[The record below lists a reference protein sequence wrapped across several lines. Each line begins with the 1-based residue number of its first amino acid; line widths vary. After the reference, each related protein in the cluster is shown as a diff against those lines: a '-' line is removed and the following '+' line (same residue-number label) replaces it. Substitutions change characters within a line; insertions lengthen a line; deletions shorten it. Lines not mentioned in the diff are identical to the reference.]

1 MSSVNFTGKN
11 VEEFTITGFDHL
23 SHQKL
28 LGFLIF
34 ITYFLVLLGS
44 GTNICIILT
53 DRRLHTPMYLLIC
66 NLAVVDIMFTTST
79 SITMIS
85 LTSAAFTLP
94 LRVASSSRK
103 IRLDLR

>member
-1 MSSVNFTGKN
+1 MIQNQLN

-44 GTNICIILT
+44 GTNICIIVT

-66 NLAVVDIMFTTST
+66 NLAVVDIMFTTSIST
-79 SITMIS
+79 TMIS
-85 LTSAAFTLP
+85 VLLAEVKTISYY
-94 LRVASSSRK
+94 SCIS
-103 IRLDLR
+103 

>member
-44 GTNICIILT
+44 GSNICIIAT

-66 NLAVVDIMFTTST
+66 NLAVVDIMFTTS
-79 SITMIS
+79 SNQM
-85 LTSAAFTLP
+85 LP
-94 LRVASSSRK
+94 EVVLEGQ
-103 IRLDLR
+103 